1 MKRFAL
7 SLMLTIAAG
16 TASATTLKMEVNGLV
31 CAFCANGITQTFTK
45 KPEVAAVHVSLE
57 DRLVAIGLKE
67 GHDLSDAAVT
77 ESLKEAG
84 YTVVSIERTE
94 QSVADIKAEVERGG

>member
-1 MKRFAL
+1 
-7 SLMLTIAAG
+7 LTG
-16 TASATTLKMEVNGLV
+16 EV
-31 CAFCANGITQTFTK
+31 T
-45 KPEVAAVHVSLE
+45 
-57 DRLVAIGLKE
+57 VAIGLKE

>member
-1 MKRFAL
+1 MMRFAL

-31 CAFCANGITQTFTK
+31 CAFCANGITQAFKK

-94 QSVADIKAEVERGG
+94 QSVADSKAEVERGG